1 MDGADVATA
10 MGVGVTACR
19 PGAAAAA
26 GAGGGAGFVG
36 GSGVAGGAGAGVITR
51 ATMVLVELQVVAAK
65 ATEAARSRRP
75 SRRFGVT
82 TAA

>member
-1 MDGADVATA
+1 MDGAAVATA

-19 PGAAAAA
+19 TGAGAAA
-26 GAGGGAGFVG
+26 GAGG
-36 GSGVAGGAGAGVITR
+36 SGVTGEAGAGVITR
-51 ATMVLVELQVVAAK
+51 ATIVLVELHVVAAK
-65 ATEAARSRRP
+65 ATEAARSKRA

>member
-1 MDGADVATA
+1 

-19 PGAAAAA
+19 TGAAAAA
-26 GAGGGAGFVG
+26 G

-51 ATMVLVELQVVAAK
+51 ATIVLVELQVVAAK
-65 ATEAARSRRP
+65 ATEAARSRKT